1 MVGVEKLEFETGWG
15 VGKMVGERDPIIE
28 LSLCIMTSTKK
39 QFKILGH
46 THV

>member
-15 VGKMVGERDPIIE
+15 LGKMVGEHDLNIE

-39 QFKILGH
+39 QFKILGD
-46 THV
+46 TH